1 MLNKDYVSTEVN
13 NIFSM
18 LDAGELPETHSYLAS
33 IMDSDGFVSEEPFA
47 IATNLVNCDKPQKLP
62 DYLIEFITELYESKI
77 YLETADLCVWTILIV
92 LISVLL
98 EKLML
103 RLLDAARRALEDG

>member
-33 IMDSDGFVSEEPFA
+33 IMDSDGFVTEEPFA
-47 IATNLVNCDKPQKLP
+47 IATNLVNAINRRNC
-62 DYLIEFITELYESKI
+62 LI
-77 YLETADLCVWTILIV
+77 IL
-92 LISVLL
+92 LNL
-98 EKLML
+98 
-103 RLLDAARRALEDG
+103 